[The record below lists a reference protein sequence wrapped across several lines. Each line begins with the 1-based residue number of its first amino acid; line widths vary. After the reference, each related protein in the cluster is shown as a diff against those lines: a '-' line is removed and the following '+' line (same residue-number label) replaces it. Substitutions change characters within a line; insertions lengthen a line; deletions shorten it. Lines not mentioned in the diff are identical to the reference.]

1 MILNLEH
8 RNLVKSIKSKWIY
21 FGANYSNLK
30 RLSKRINKEDN
41 ISLSQEHSL
50 NFIVEKENYKQWL
63 EHQRTFYNDSI
74 EWWMNNLTSMND
86 LSSFFLLNVS
96 QIKSIENYIDKEKNI
111 KKITVVAENFHL
123 LKFLYENLEKKYDLK
138 RPRLLEVFILFEKLN
153 LIFKGFINYLK
164 IIYFF
169 ITNYLYSLEP
179 FKKKTK
185 PSGEVYLFHDL
196 INTSKFNDGI
206 VQSRYF
212 GNFPKWLE
220 DNGKQVVSLPWFYQN
235 LSNKKD
241 LRRIKEKK
249 FIYS

>member
-111 KKITVVAENFHL
+111 KK
-123 LKFLYENLEKKYDLK
+123 
-138 RPRLLEVFILFEKLN
+138 
-153 LIFKGFINYLK
+153 
-164 IIYFF
+164 
-169 ITNYLYSLEP
+169 
-179 FKKKTK
+179 
-185 PSGEVYLFHDL
+185 
-196 INTSKFNDGI
+196 
-206 VQSRYF
+206 
-212 GNFPKWLE
+212 
-220 DNGKQVVSLPWFYQN
+220 
-235 LSNKKD
+235 
-241 LRRIKEKK
+241 
-249 FIYS
+249 